1 MNMNPKGI
9 RMNPLESKV
18 LAWSQLSKQR
28 IIRTGELSKVLGI
41 NPQQEEKLLIKMNKS
56 GIIIRLNKGLYL
68 LPGTLPTAP
77 WSASEY
83 FLLSILMEETG
94 AQYQVTGL
102 AAFRFHKLSTQIPNQ
117 ITVYNTKISGLRKI
131 GIVNFYFIK
140 VSSDR
145 IGAYREIEVKDFSS
159 TRAVN
164 ISSLARTI
172 VDAVYDYKRFATLPD
187 AYDWIRER
195 ANDETFLKE
204 LVELTLKFANITTC
218 RRIGYFLESI
228 KVNPKLVNKIYKTL
242 EETSAF
248 IPMLPGLVNRGKIN
262 RRWGVKING
271 TI

>member
-1 MNMNPKGI
+1 MKPKGI
-9 RMNPLESKV
+9 RMTPLETKV

-28 IIRTGELSKVLGI
+28 IIRTGELITTLGI

-56 GIIIRLNKGLYL
+56 GIIIRLNKGVYL
-68 LPGTLPTAP
+68 LPGTIPTAP

-83 FLLSILMEETG
+83 FLLSILMEEVD
-94 AQYQVTGL
+94 AKYQVTGL

-131 GIVNFYFIK
+131 GIVTFNFIK

-159 TRAVN
+159 TRIIN
-164 ISSLARTI
+164 IGSLARTI

-187 AYDWIRER
+187 AYDWIRDK
-195 ANDETFLKE
+195 ASDEKFLKE
-204 LVELTLKFANITTC
+204 LVETTIRFSNVTTC

-228 KVNPKLVNKIYKTL
+228 EVNPKLINKIYKTL

-248 IPMLPGLVNRGKIN
+248 IPILPELVNQGKIN
-262 RRWGVKING
+262 RKWGVKING